1 MGLVPVQSEGPGDM
15 QVEVSRWP
23 GFLEEE
29 EEPGDRYWG
38 GCEPLQG

>member
-29 EEPGDRYWG
+29 EPGDRYWG